1 MNKYETTIRRCYVCD
16 ILGKKCN
23 IEEERTLGLEYIE
36 HHNTSIG
43 LTLLKR
49 GLAKK

>member
-23 IEEERTLGLEYIE
+23 LEEEQNLAKEYIQ

-49 GLAKK
+49 GMAEK

>member
-1 MNKYETTIRRCYVCD
+1 MNEYSEVNRRCYVCD

-23 IEEERTLGLEYIE
+23 IEEERNLGLEYIE
-36 HHNTSIG
+36 HHNTAIG

-49 GLAKK
+49 GMAEK